1 MDKVSGNIENYINTE
16 VRIYCYILNAL
27 IITFVTKLTMSSNL
41 FGSPTGPTQTHIL
54 LMGGPKDFFGSEIL
68 TKRDFLGS
76 MKDVGI
82 FLGREKTGIFLG
94 IVLFFS
100 SNQQ

>member
-1 MDKVSGNIENYINTE
+1 MQKCKFRVRVVINIE
-16 VRIYCYILNAL
+16 VRIYCNILNAL

-41 FGSPTGPTQTHIL
+41 FGSPTGPTHIL

-82 FLGREKTGIFLG
+82 FLGCEKTGIFLG
-94 IVLFFS
+94 IVHFFS